1 MTEPASTLV
10 SLQGIAKVF
19 ANGVAA
25 LADLDLDI
33 ARRRVPVSPR
43 PLRLRKIDGFA
54 PRRGTDRADSRAR
67 RLAGIG
73 RCGSSRRDRFRVP
86 GSDADALGQCG
97 GQCMAAAA
105 ASRRVPARRAGE
117 HRGEPCA
124 RRLERFCESLSART
138 LRRHEDAGV
147 DRAGAF
153 RQAAPAAHGRALRR
167 PRRDRALPPQRR
179 SAAAAERAATARS
192 CS

>member
-1 MTEPASTLV
+1 MIEPASTLV

-25 LADLDLDI
+25 LAGLDLDI
-33 ARRRVPVSPR
+33 RAGEFLSLLGPSGCGKSTA
-43 PLRLRKIDGFA
+43 LRLIAGLTEPTRGRVVWPD
-54 PRRGTDRADSRAR
+54 RRA
-67 RLAGIG
+67 
-73 RCGSSRRDRFRVP
+73 CGSSRRDRLRVP

-105 ASRRVPARRAGE
+105 ASRRVPARRAGA
-117 HRGEPCA
+117 HRGEPRA
-124 RRLERFCESLSART
+124 RRLERFRESLSART
-138 LRRHEDAGV
+138 VRRHEDARV
-147 DRAGAF
+147 DRAGAV

-167 PRRDRALPPQRR
+167 PRRDHALPAQRR
-179 SAAAAERAATARS
+179 SAAAAERAAAAPS